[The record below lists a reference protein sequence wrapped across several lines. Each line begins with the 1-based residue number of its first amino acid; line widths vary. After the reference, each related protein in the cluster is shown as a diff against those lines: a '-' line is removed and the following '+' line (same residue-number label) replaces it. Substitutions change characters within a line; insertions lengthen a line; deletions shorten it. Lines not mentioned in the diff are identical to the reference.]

1 MAVCFDCFSK
11 QKSTVSEMENFLPA
25 TSNWLRKHH
34 TSGVH
39 SLEDSLKVHSPG
51 DLSNQH
57 RSYSLGSKLL
67 VNTKEVNFNH
77 QDSPEGRKLT
87 TNVLRHFLC
96 WDIFNGVIYCFNYNN
111 WYTHNW
117 LVKPKLQDW
126 LILSDH
132 RVPVS
137 THTFVR
143 KQEKIPIE
151 IHYITKDCSLASFQL
166 WDFRISSRLQH

>member
-1 MAVCFDCFSK
+1 MIVLASKKAQCHKWKISYRQQATGFGSTTPAVYTAWKIPSRFTRLVISRINTGATLLDRS
-11 QKSTVSEMENFLPA
+11 FLW
-25 TSNWLRKHH
+25 T
-34 TSGVH
+34 
-39 SLEDSLKVHSPG
+39 
-51 DLSNQH
+51 Q
-57 RSYSLGSKLL
+57 
-67 VNTKEVNFNH
+67 
-77 QDSPEGRKLT
+77 RKLIST
-87 TNVLRHFLC
+87 IKTVLKEENWQQMV
-96 WDIFNGVIYCFNYNN
+96 WDTFCVETFSMVYIYCFNYNN